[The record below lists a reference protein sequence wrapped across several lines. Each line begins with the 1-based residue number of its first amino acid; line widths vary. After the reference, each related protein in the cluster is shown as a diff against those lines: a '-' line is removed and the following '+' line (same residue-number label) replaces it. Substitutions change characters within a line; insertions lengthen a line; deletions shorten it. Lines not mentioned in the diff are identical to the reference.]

1 MNGERNFSAVNTK
14 VRVLKSRLLSNKDY
28 VNLIQEK
35 SIKEQIDYLK
45 DRTVYG
51 NVLKDIEEFPDIQ
64 KIEIELKKYLI
75 IQLEKIIRYF
85 SQEYKD
91 FYKAMLL
98 RYEIE
103 NLKLYLRSIERND
116 KLPDVAC
123 FFSKYI
129 TFNCKNIKN
138 TTDISEFVENLKGT
152 IYYDVLMPYKDADDS
167 RILFYMEMNLDR
179 LYFSEIKAKSEKL
192 NKFDRI
198 AIEDLLG
205 ENIDLLNI
213 EWIYRGI
220 KFYNLFPE
228 ELINY
233 LLPYGKE
240 FKYKELKRMCYSD
253 IDELKDI
260 ILNSRYSF
268 LFDTQKD
275 VDLYME
281 RRIER
286 YLYYKFKETFKKGNL
301 SVLIP
306 IAYIHLL
313 EFEIR
318 DIISILEAK
327 RYGLTLQETT
337 DYLVKKIEGSDWY
350 GCWKDG
356 NDECYWR
363 YSSCR

>member
-28 VNLIQEK
+28 INLIQEK
-35 SIKEQIDYLK
+35 SMKEQIAYLK
-45 DRTVYG
+45 DRTIYG
-51 NVLKDIEEFPDIQ
+51 RVLKDIEEFHDIQ
-64 KIEIELKKYLI
+64 KVEIELKKYLI

-85 SQEYKD
+85 SKEYKE

-103 NLKLYLRSIERND
+103 DLKLILRAIERKD

-123 FFSKYI
+123 FFSNDIAFK
-129 TFNCKNIKN
+129 CKNWNKITN
-138 TTDISEFVENLKGT
+138 INELIESLKGT
-152 IYYDVLMPYKDADDS
+152 IYYDVLIPYKDADDS

-179 LYFSEIKAKSEKL
+179 LYFTEIKAKSKKL
-192 NKFDRI
+192 NKADRI
-198 AIEDLLG
+198 EIERMLG

-233 LLPYGKE
+233 LLPYGME
-240 FKYKELKRMCYSD
+240 FKYKELKKMCYSN
-253 IDELKDI
+253 IDEIKDI
-260 ILNSRYSF
+260 VLNTKYSF
-268 LFDTQKD
+268 LFDTEKD

-286 YLYYKFKETFKKGNL
+286 YLYYKFKEIFKKGNL

-313 EFEIR
+313 KFEIR

-337 DYLVKKIEGSDWY
+337 NYLVKKIEGSD
-350 GCWKDG
+350 
-356 NDECYWR
+356 
-363 YSSCR
+363 